1 MKSLSNKSWWK
12 IGGFEGTLAEN
23 YYSVCFVCSL
33 FLFFCRL
40 AFSPSHVIIGN
51 KHYTPWKLYIYIF
64 IFICWSPYW
73 CLAHT
78 GVWMV
83 APTYYETLSV
93 KPEAESI
100 WLPLEAD
107 CLGFGYPERTTSWVP
122 GLKTSVSRWCTFEL
136 AAFLH
141 SQPEGGH
148 GKSTRRPGDGLPHL
162 TVMRDPKKWIKM
174 VISIVVLVQLSSV
187 GRCFF
192 WSQFS
197 KDWIDQ
203 PNDQQSECTYLKPA
217 AAGVGYIVVN
227 HTGLKG
233 FWGSE

>member
-1 MKSLSNKSWWK
+1 MKHCLWSLKLRAFGCLLKPIVWALA
-12 IGGFEGTLAEN
+12 TLKGQQA
-23 YYSVCFVCSL
+23 
-33 FLFFCRL
+33 
-40 AFSPSHVIIGN
+40 G
-51 KHYTPWKLYIYIF
+51 
-64 IFICWSPYW
+64 
-73 CLAHT
+73 
-78 GVWMV
+78 
-83 APTYYETLSV
+83 
-93 KPEAESI
+93 
-100 WLPLEAD
+100 
-107 CLGFGYPERTTSWVP
+107 VP

-192 WSQFS
+192 WSQFA